1 MNTPHRIK
9 PSEVTD
15 RQGLIEAKL
24 EALCEADRDNL
35 ERQVTYLM
43 AVPGIGRMS
52 ALELLYLLGTQ
63 MNECEGGEK

>member
-15 RQGLIEAKL
+15 RQVLIEAKL
-24 EALCEADRDNL
+24 ASLGEDSRAAIEMEVAHLIKT
-35 ERQVTYLM
+35 V
-43 AVPGIGRMS
+43 GISRVS